1 MAPRSQYRLS
11 GLQKSILQWLRSEQR
26 RRHSTDNAMG
36 IAYPELVR
44 ALDAGKAPV
53 TTGLRQ
59 LMRRAL
65 VVVTLP
71 RGGWTRYVHLTEEG
85 ETEAKALS
93 QDERQQRPKPY
104 LPDILTPVKGDRQQR
119 RSMERRAPKRGSR
132 RKDLYRR
139 D

>member
-1 MAPRSQYRLS
+1 MLEARLAEMQHYGQHGARRGMAPRSQYRLS

-26 RRHSTDNAMG
+26 RRHRTDNAMG

-65 VVVTLP
+65 VVVT
-71 RGGWTRYVHLTEEG
+71 
-85 ETEAKALS
+85 
-93 QDERQQRPKPY
+93 
-104 LPDILTPVKGDRQQR
+104 
-119 RSMERRAPKRGSR
+119 
-132 RKDLYRR
+132 
-139 D
+139 